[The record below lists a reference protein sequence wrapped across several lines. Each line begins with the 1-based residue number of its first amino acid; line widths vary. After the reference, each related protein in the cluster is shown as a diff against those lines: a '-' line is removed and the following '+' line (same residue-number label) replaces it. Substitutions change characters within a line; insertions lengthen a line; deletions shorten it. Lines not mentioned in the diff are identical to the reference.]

1 MCCDRRID
9 TIKTCAIGGP
19 SPTPGTP
26 RHGYKQGMLSS
37 HTGTA
42 ARGGFTSRVLTV
54 NIHKGL
60 AFLSRRVVLP
70 QLREAVRM
78 VHADLVFLQEVQ
90 GAASAAGEPAADAL
104 DAAHCEFL
112 ADQVWP
118 QYAYGRNAVYPRGH
132 HGNALLSKY
141 PITRYDNHDASVDG
155 HEPRGL
161 LHCVLQP
168 PERSEPVHAICVHLG
183 LRESHRERQLG
194 MLCSTIRAEV
204 PDSQLLI
211 VAGDFNDWRHRA
223 HRRLAGCAGLQE
235 VFIHAHGTA
244 ARTYPAGLPLL
255 SLDRI
260 YVRNAVAHAPIV
272 LPRRPWSRLS
282 DHAPLAAEIRQ

>member
-1 MCCDRRID
+1 M
-9 TIKTCAIGGP
+9 
-19 SPTPGTP
+19 S
-26 RHGYKQGMLSS
+26 SS
-37 HTGTA
+37 HTVTE
-42 ARGGFTSRVLTV
+42 ARGFTIRVLTV

-70 QLREAVRM
+70 QLREAVRT

-90 GAASAAGEPAADAL
+90 GAGAAADDAL
-104 DAAHCEFL
+104 DAAHYEFL

-183 LRESHRERQLG
+183 LRETHRERQLET
-194 MLCSTIRAEV
+194 LCSTIRAEV

-223 HRRLAGCAGLQE
+223 HRRLAACAGLQE

-260 YVRNAVAHAPIV
+260 YVRNALAHAPIV

>member
-1 MCCDRRID
+1 VSCRLID
-9 TIKTCAIGGP
+9 TTTACEIGGR
-19 SPTPGTP
+19 SPTTKAG
-26 RHGYKQGMLSS
+26 RRSYKKGMLPTS
-37 HTGTA
+37 TGTA
-42 ARGGFTSRVLTV
+42 ARSFTMRVLTV

-70 QLREAVRM
+70 QLRDAVRT

-90 GAASAAGEPAADAL
+90 GGRADDEFADDASAAV
-104 DAAHCEFL
+104 HYEFL
-112 ADQVWP
+112 ADEVWP

-141 PITRYDNHDASVDG
+141 PIERYDNHDASVDG

-161 LHCVLQP
+161 LHCVVQP
-168 PERSEPVHAICVHLG
+168 PQCSEPVHAICVHLG
-183 LRESHRERQLG
+183 LREAHRERQLE
-194 MLCSTIRAEV
+194 MLCATIRAEV
-204 PDSQLLI
+204 PESQLLV

-223 HRRLAGCAGLQE
+223 HRRLESCAGLQE
-235 VFIHAHGTA
+235 VFVQAHGAA

-260 YVRNAVAHAPIV
+260 YVRNAAAHAPIV

>member
-1 MCCDRRID
+1 
-9 TIKTCAIGGP
+9 
-19 SPTPGTP
+19 
-26 RHGYKQGMLSS
+26 MLSV
-37 HTGTA
+37 HPGTA
-42 ARGGFTSRVLTV
+42 ARGFTIRVLTV

-60 AFLSRRVVLP
+60 AFMSRRVVLP
-70 QLREAVRM
+70 QLREAVRT

-90 GAASAAGEPAADAL
+90 GAQAAEGERDAAP
-104 DAAHCEFL
+104 DAAHYEFL

-118 QYAYGRNAVYPRGH
+118 QYAYGRNAVYPSGH

-168 PERSEPVHAICVHLG
+168 PQRSERVHAICVHLG
-183 LRESHRERQLG
+183 LREAHRERQLE
-194 MLCSTIRAEV
+194 MLCATIRAEV
-204 PDSQLLI
+204 PESELLI
-211 VAGDFNDWRHRA
+211 VAGDFNDWRKRA

-235 VFIHAHGTA
+235 VFVQAHGAA
-244 ARTYPAGLPLL
+244 ARPYPAGLPLL

-260 YVRNAVAHAPIV
+260 YVRNAVAHAPIA